1 MAKKIVVTKKA
12 EDATSEVKT
21 NPTTTPKKVVKVTP
35 PPAPKAEQKAAPVAT
50 ATEKKPSIHRGVK
63 TGMSV
68 MDYQDQTMLHQSKK
82 KLTDEQIVADWRA
95 EFPNTN
101 GKWVRD
107 DGNAMFVVRVVRKFF
122 NLRQHGNQKVFV
134 DTPVL
139 RYDVNGKTIA
149 EDGRGSK
156 KAEATKVSAKAA

>member
-12 EDATSEVKT
+12 EDAVSEVKT
-21 NPTTTPKKVVKVTP
+21 HPTATKKVAKVTP

-63 TGMSV
+63 TGLSV
-68 MDYQDQTMLHQSKK
+68 MDYQDQTMLHNNKK

-101 GKWVRD
+101 GKWVHD
-107 DGNAMFVVRVVRKFF
+107 DKNAMFVVRVVRKFF
-122 NLRQHGNQKVFV
+122 NLRQHGNQKVFS

-139 RYDVNGKTIA
+139 RYNTEGKPLA
-149 EDGRGSK
+149 EDGRGGK
-156 KAEATKVSAKAA
+156 KAEPVKATAKAA